1 MASMTPGALAA
12 GERQEQV
19 TRAGRPGALMAW
31 ALAVRPRTL
40 TIAVAPVLVGTA
52 LAFAETGRFD
62 ALPMAAALLVAVLIQ
77 GGTNLQNDVGDSR
90 RGADG
95 ADRIGPPRATSAGWL
110 AAAQVERAARLVF
123 GLALVLGAYLVWRGG
138 WPILLAGIASIAAG
152 MAYTSGRRPIAYTGL
167 GEVFV
172 LTFFGLVAVSGS
184 YHLQAASIGWSA
196 IVTGAMVGM
205 LAAAVLAVN
214 NYRDIDSD
222 WRAGKHTLAA
232 CLGGRFA
239 RAEYGVLLLVPFM
252 LLPAV
257 GSLAGIG
264 PIVAVPLV
272 TLPWAVRLTWLIYR
286 RPPGRWLNGLL
297 AETALLELAFA
308 GSLSAS
314 FALLP
319 VIVQR

>member
-12 GERQEQV
+12 GEPQEQGP
-19 TRAGRPGALMAW
+19 GRPGALLAW
-31 ALAVRPRTL
+31 VLAVRPRTL
-40 TIAVAPVLVGTA
+40 TISVAPVLVGTA

-77 GGTNLQNDVGDSR
+77 AGTNLQNDVGDSR

-110 AAAQVERAARLVF
+110 AAAKVERAARLAF
-123 GLALVLGAYLVWRGG
+123 GFAFVLGAYLVWRGG
-138 WPILLAGIASIAAG
+138 WPILLAGSASIAAG
-152 MAYTSGRRPIAYTGL
+152 IAYTSGRRPIAYTGL

-184 YHLQAASIGWSA
+184 YYLQAGSVGWSA
-196 IVTGAMVGM
+196 IAAGGMVGL

-222 WRAGKHTLAA
+222 RRADKHTLAA

-239 RAEYGVLLLVPFM
+239 RVEYGVLLLVPFA
-252 LLPAV
+252 LLPALGPLANM
-257 GSLAGIG
+257 GST
-264 PIVAVPLV
+264 VAVPMV
-272 TLPWAVRLTWLIYR
+272 TLPWAARLVWLIYR

-308 GSLSAS
+308 VSLIAS
-314 FALLP
+314 CVLL
-319 VIVQR
+319 RTF

>member
-1 MASMTPGALAA
+1 MADMTPGALAA
-12 GERQEQV
+12 GERQQQG
-19 TRAGRPGALMAW
+19 AGRPGALTAW
-31 ALAVRPRTL
+31 VLAVRPRTL

-52 LAFAETGRFD
+52 LAFAETGRFE

-77 GGTNLQNDVGDSR
+77 VGTNLQNDVGDSR

-110 AAAQVERAARLVF
+110 AAAQVERAARLAF
-123 GLALVLGAYLVWRGG
+123 GLALVLGAYLVGRGG

-152 MAYTSGRRPIAYTGL
+152 MAYTSGARPIAYTGF

-172 LTFFGLVAVSGS
+172 LAFFGLVAVSGS
-184 YHLQAASIGWSA
+184 YYLQAGSVGWSA
-196 IVTGAMVGM
+196 IAAGAMVGL

-222 WRAGKHTLAA
+222 RRAGKHTLAA

-239 RAEYGVLLLVPFM
+239 RVEYGVLLLVPFT
-252 LLPAV
+252 LLPVLAPV
-257 GSLAGIG
+257 ANMGS
-264 PIVAVPLV
+264 IVAVPMV
-272 TLPWAVRLTWLIYR
+272 TLPWAARLTWLVYR
-286 RPPGRWLNGLL
+286 RPPGSWLNGLL

-308 GSLSAS
+308 VALAAS
-314 FALLP
+314 FVLP
-319 VIVQR
+319 RTL